1 MSNTQKARSKSAAG
15 TIVQKSDGLVI
26 RQFDDRIVADVDGH
40 EPVTMSLVLDIE
52 EMFTLIEVV
61 EEIDDDADALQTLST
76 IRKIMSDE
84 FLQSVRGVDAP
95 VALAIFM
102 SYIQALGERL
112 GKAFTT
118 AAG

>member
-1 MSNTQKARSKSAAG
+1 MSNTQKARNKSTAG
-15 TIVQKSDGLVI
+15 TIVRKSDGLLI
-26 RQFDDRIVADVDGH
+26 RQFDDSIVADVDGH
-40 EPVTMSLVLDIE
+40 DPITMSLVMDLE

-61 EEIDDDADALQTLST
+61 DEIDDDADAMQTLAT

-84 FLQSVRGVDAP
+84 FLQSVRGFDAP

-102 SYIQALGERL
+102 SYVQALGERL